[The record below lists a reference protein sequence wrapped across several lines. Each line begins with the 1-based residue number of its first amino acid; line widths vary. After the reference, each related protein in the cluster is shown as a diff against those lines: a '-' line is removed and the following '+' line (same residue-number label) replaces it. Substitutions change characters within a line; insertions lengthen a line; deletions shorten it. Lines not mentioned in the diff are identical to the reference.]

1 MTTLTVPELG
11 DIAQAEI
18 IEILVKV
25 GDTLVKDQIVM
36 TLESDKALLE
46 VPASHAGTISE
57 ILVGVGQA
65 VKSGDA
71 LMQVSAAAGAD
82 TNVAPT
88 TAANSAAPAV
98 QPSATSSTI
107 SASTSQSTTQSS
119 AASLAATAVNILVPD
134 LGDIPTADVVDI
146 VVKVGDEVVLEQTLV
161 TLESDKALLEVPAN
175 YSGRVLSIAV
185 KPGQSLKTGDVI
197 LQLATTAAVSVS
209 APTASVPTASV
220 PTAPAPT
227 APAPTAPAPPAPVL
241 TAPEPI
247 ISTAAISTS
256 AISTLQATA
265 KTVSTAAAP
274 AAQTTVLSS
283 GEVYAGPAVRRL
295 AAQVGVDLT
304 KVAAS
309 GPRGRLLKEDVH
321 AYVKQQLQAPSAQI
335 AGAMVAGA
343 MTTNAL
349 ADLPI
354 IDFAQWG
361 RVEEVKLN
369 GIQKK
374 SAQNLTRAWQM
385 IPHVTQF
392 DLADITELEAF
403 RKSEAQAKNLKLT
416 MLAFLVK
423 ASGYALQQFPKFKS
437 SLQND
442 GSTLVMKSYCHI
454 GIAVDTPNGLLVPVI
469 RDVEQKSVLAIA
481 QDIVALSD
489 KAKKKQLSGQDMKGG
504 CFTISSLGGIGGTG
518 FTPIV
523 NWPEVAILGV
533 SRSSLQPVWQGN
545 AFVPRLMLPLSLSYD
560 HRVIDGADAARF
572 TRYLAELLADIR
584 RVLL

>member
-25 GDTLVKDQIVM
+25 GDTLTKDQIVM

-46 VPASHAGTISE
+46 VPASHAGTISD
-57 ILVGVGQA
+57 IVVRVGQA

-71 LMQVSAAAGAD
+71 LMQVSAVAGAE
-82 TNVAPT
+82 VAVTKADPLPEKT
-88 TAANSAAPAV
+88 TAAKPVPAPSTITQATTT
-98 QPSATSSTI
+98 QASATEI
-107 SASTSQSTTQSS
+107 
-119 AASLAATAVNILVPD
+119 NILVPE

-146 VVKVGDEVVLEQTLV
+146 LVKVGDDVVLEQTLV

-197 LQLATTAAVSVS
+197 LQLATNAMVTAA
-209 APTASVPTASV
+209 PTTTPVATAVVAASTVANTAV
-220 PTAPAPT
+220 ATT
-227 APAPTAPAPPAPVL
+227 PAPVAQV
-241 TAPEPI
+241 APAVQTTP
-247 ISTAAISTS
+247 
-256 AISTLQATA
+256 
-265 KTVSTAAAP
+265 VSTIP
-274 AAQTTVLSS
+274 ASS
-283 GEVYAGPAVRRL
+283 EVYAGPAVRRL
-295 AAQVGVDLT
+295 AAQLGVDLT
-304 KVAAS
+304 KVAAT

-321 AYVKQQLQAPSAQI
+321 AYVKQQLQAPAAQ
-335 AGAMVAGA
+335 VAGVVSGI
-343 MTTNAL
+343 
-349 ADLPI
+349 ADLPV

-361 RVEEVKLN
+361 SIEEVKLN

-489 KAKKKQLSGQDMKGG
+489 KAKKKQLSGNDMKGG

>member
-25 GDTLVKDQIVM
+25 GDTLSKDQIVM

-46 VPASHAGTISE
+46 VPASHAGTITE
-57 ILVGVGQA
+57 ILVRVGQA

-71 LMQVSAAAGAD
+71 LMQVSAAARAE
-82 TNVAPT
+82 VAAAEVAGVKEEALKVKTEPT
-88 TAANSAAPAV
+88 EPVSKPIANAEPTVKS
-98 QPSATSSTI
+98 SATPSTLP
-107 SASTSQSTTQSS
+107 TPTSTT
-119 AASLAATAVNILVPD
+119 TEVNILVPE

-146 VVKVGDEVVLEQTLV
+146 LIKVGDEVALEQTLV

-197 LQLATTAAVSVS
+197 LQLATKAVSEFAAATPITAMPITTLTTTSTTTSTTAA
-209 APTASVPTASV
+209 
-220 PTAPAPT
+220 PAMSS
-227 APAPTAPAPPAPVL
+227 PAPV
-241 TAPEPI
+241 
-247 ISTAAISTS
+247 
-256 AISTLQATA
+256 
-265 KTVSTAAAP
+265 AAAP
-274 AAQTTVLSS
+274 VAESAVLKALSS
-283 GEVYAGPAVRRL
+283 SEVYAGPAVRRL
-295 AAQVGVDLT
+295 ATQLGVDLSN
-304 KVAAS
+304 VAAT

-321 AYVKQQLQAPSAQI
+321 GYVKQRLQAPAVQ
-335 AGAMVAGA
+335 VAGA
-343 MTTNAL
+343 AVVNGV
-349 ADLPI
+349 ADLPV
-354 IDFAQWG
+354 IDFSQWG
-361 RVEEVKLN
+361 SVEEVKLN

-385 IPHVTQF
+385 IPHVTQC
-392 DLADITELEAF
+392 DLADITDLEAF

-423 ASGYALQQFPKFKS
+423 VSGYALQQFPKFKS

-442 GSTLVMKSYCHI
+442 GSTLVMKRYCHI

-489 KAKKKQLSGQDMKGG
+489 KAKKKQLSGNDMKGG

>member
-1 MTTLTVPELG
+1 MTTTTLTVPDLG

-25 GDTLVKDQIVM
+25 GDQLIKDQVLM

-46 VPASHAGTISE
+46 VPASSAGKITE
-57 ILVGVGQA
+57 ILVTAGQA

-71 LMQVSAAAGAD
+71 LMHITGDAPASPEKNGQPAHVQPVAESPKLEASKPLPIAPV
-82 TNVAPT
+82 VAPVVEV
-88 TAANSAAPAV
+88 AARE
-98 QPSATSSTI
+98 ATI
-107 SASTSQSTTQSS
+107 R
-119 AASLAATAVNILVPD
+119 VPD
-134 LGDIPTADVVDI
+134 LGDIASADVVDI
-146 VVKVGDEVVLEQTLV
+146 VVKVGDEIKLEQTV
-161 TLESDKALLEVPAN
+161 ITLESDKALLEVPAN
-175 YSGRVLSIAV
+175 FAGRVLSIEV
-185 KPGQSLKTGDVI
+185 KQGQSLKAGDVI
-197 LQLATTAAVSVS
+197 LRVATRASASAAASVAEPVVHSIAPTPTPLIEAPVIATPVSV
-209 APTASVPTASV
+209 A
-220 PTAPAPT
+220 
-227 APAPTAPAPPAPVL
+227 APVV
-241 TAPEPI
+241 
-247 ISTAAISTS
+247 
-256 AISTLQATA
+256 
-265 KTVSTAAAP
+265 VSTTQPIAE
-274 AAQTTVLSS
+274 SS
-283 GEVYAGPAVRRL
+283 SDVYAGPAVRRL
-295 AAQVGVDLT
+295 ANQLGVVLTQVT
-304 KVAAS
+304 AT

-321 AYVKQQLQAPSAQI
+321 AYVKQQLQAPANTVI
-335 AGAMVAGA
+335 TAAVVE
-343 MTTNAL
+343 
-349 ADLPI
+349 LPM
-354 IDFAQWG
+354 IDFSQWG
-361 RVEEVKLN
+361 KIEEIKLN

-392 DLADITELEAF
+392 DLADITDLEAF

-442 GSTLVMKSYCHI
+442 GSTLVMKNYCHI

-469 RDVEQKSVLAIA
+469 RDVDQKSVLAIA

-489 KAKKKQLSGQDMKGG
+489 KAKKKQLTGNDMKGG
-504 CFTISSLGGIGGTG
+504 CFTLSSLGGIGGTG